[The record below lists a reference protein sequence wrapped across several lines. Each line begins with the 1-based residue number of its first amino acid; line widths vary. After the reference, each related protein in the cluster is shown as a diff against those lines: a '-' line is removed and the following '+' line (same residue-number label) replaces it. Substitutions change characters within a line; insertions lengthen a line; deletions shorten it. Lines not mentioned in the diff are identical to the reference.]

1 MCKKHHGLFND
12 HMKYIKNDTQ
22 DPYKLD
28 ILDQAERVSNIY
40 ELAH

>member
-1 MCKKHHGLFND
+1 MWKNKKSVFND